1 MKNFTRILMG
11 CLLSAVSVVSASA
24 ADKLFMIGDALWGN
38 WTPSNSVW
46 MVQTSDNVFK
56 ATIYLDK
63 DAAEGFKLMTET
75 DWGCEQ
81 YRAGDEGVVLT
92 EGQPATL
99 VSNNDDN
106 GADKKFS
113 VSESANYDVV
123 CNLNDMT
130 ITATKAA
137 YQENPIKHNVLWLYG
152 SATPTGWSLGNN
164 DMCPMDWDEA
174 NPMVFTAKGVELN
187 EGELKFACNK
197 FGGFDQTFY
206 QRNATDPTK
215 VVFGGDDNKWNI
227 EEAGKYDITLNVA
240 DMTISIVK
248 STATGISS
256 VEANTNAPVEYFTLD
271 GKRVSSLG
279 NKGVYIKRQGSKATK
294 VVVSE

>member
-1 MKNFTRILMG
+1 MKNFTRILVG

-24 ADKLFMIGDALWGN
+24 ADRLFMIGDAVWGG
-38 WTPSNSVW
+38 WTLSNSVW
-46 MVQTSDNVFK
+46 MLQTSDNVFK
-56 ATIYLDK
+56 ATVYLNK
-63 DAAEGFKLMTET
+63 DAAEGFKLMTDT

-81 YRAGDEGVVLT
+81 YRAGAEGVVLT
-92 EGQPATL
+92 EGQAATL
-99 VSNNDDN
+99 VSSNEDN

-137 YQENPIKHNVLWLYG
+137 YQENPIKQNALWLIG
-152 SATPTGWSLGNN
+152 EAAPNGWNLGN
-164 DMCPMDWDEA
+164 DMYPMDWNEA
-174 NPMVFTAKGVELN
+174 NPMLFTAKGVELN
-187 EGELKFACNK
+187 KGELKFACNK

-206 QRNATDPTK
+206 QRDATDPTK

-227 EEAGKYDITLNVA
+227 EEAGKYDITLNLA

-248 STATGISS
+248 SNPTGIKV
-256 VEANTNAPVEYFTLD
+256 VEVGANQKADNAYYTLGGQKVAQPTKGNLYIHN
-271 GKRVSSLG
+271 GK
-279 NKGVYIKRQGSKATK
+279 K
-294 VVVSE
+294 VVVK

>member
-38 WTPSNSVW
+38 WTLSNSVW

-56 ATIYLDK
+56 ATVYLDK

-75 DWGCEQ
+75 NWNSEE
-81 YRAGDEGVVLT
+81 YRAGAEGVVLT

-137 YQENPIKHNVLWLYG
+137 YQENPIKHNVLWLVG
-152 SATPTGWSLGNN
+152 DAAPNGWNLGN
-164 DMCPMDWDEA
+164 DMYPMDWDEA

-197 FGGFDQTFY
+197 FGDFDQTFY

-215 VVFGGDDNKWNI
+215 VVFGGEDNKWNI